1 MNSSAP
7 FDSQRAIDHLRRQV
21 RILTCVVAVMSSGL
35 VVLTLA
41 AFRQSSPAIIRARG
55 IIIEDQVGRERIL
68 IGAPIPFA
76 KNRVRTDTAR
86 VAQLWAGRFPDRAQ
100 YMGYY
105 KGYRHSMDGLL
116 VLDENGIDR
125 VALGD
130 SVPDPNIGK
139 RIGPS
144 TGVVINDQEGFE
156 RSGYGLLNVNGQYR
170 VVLGLDSKRGTEGL
184 ALALRDDGAVGLSVY
199 GSNRSVAFLG
209 NAPANDPSTGVA
221 DSVFGFVLRQAAK

>member
-105 KGYRHSMDGLL
+105 KK
-116 VLDENGIDR
+116 
-125 VALGD
+125 
-130 SVPDPNIGK
+130 SVH
-139 RIGPS
+139 
-144 TGVVINDQEGFE
+144 
-156 RSGYGLLNVNGQYR
+156 
-170 VVLGLDSKRGTEGL
+170 RGTEALSDAQCIGL
-184 ALALRDDGAVGLSVY
+184 
-199 GSNRSVAFLG
+199 
-209 NAPANDPSTGVA
+209 
-221 DSVFGFVLRQAAK
+221 